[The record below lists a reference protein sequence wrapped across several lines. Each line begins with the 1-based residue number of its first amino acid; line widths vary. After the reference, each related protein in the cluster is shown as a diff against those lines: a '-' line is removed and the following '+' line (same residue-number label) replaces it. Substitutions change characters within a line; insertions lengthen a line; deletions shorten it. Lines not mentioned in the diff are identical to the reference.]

1 VCYMLICTDCAVTSS
16 ADHIQLYKSLM
27 FQCSMFQC
35 FNVSMFQCFNVSMFQ
50 CLTGVPTTLAVLCHG
65 QSVGVFVAGE
75 DAVARGRGG
84 AVVVSEVSKLLYTCT
99 TCAHVL
105 HTHT

>member
-1 VCYMLICTDCAVTSS
+1 
-16 ADHIQLYKSLM
+16 M
-27 FQCSMFQC
+27 FQCFNVSMFQCFNVSMFQCFNVSMFQC

-84 AVVVSEVSKLLYTCT
+84 AVVVSEVYLNLNFLCSYTCKNKR
-99 TCAHVL
+99 
-105 HTHT
+105 